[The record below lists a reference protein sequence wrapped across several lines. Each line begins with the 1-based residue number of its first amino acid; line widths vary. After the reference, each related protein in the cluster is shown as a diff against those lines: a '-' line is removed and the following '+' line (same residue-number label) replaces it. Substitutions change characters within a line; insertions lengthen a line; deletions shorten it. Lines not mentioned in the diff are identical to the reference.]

1 METSLKTPLKTSLLY
16 LRFVLIGLVAFYLTG
31 CGAKSPQSSAQ
42 RTEITLPFADHLSD
56 KEAFRGVGMAKSPDQ
71 GFALEQARLD
81 ARTFIAQ
88 QVETT
93 VKSAVERYREQ
104 YNSTEDTVELSY
116 NAKFEELTRN
126 LVDQSLNNV
135 MVNDQK
141 MYEVQDGSR
150 QVYEAHVAMTLKRDD
165 FMHAMEGAT
174 GNGMSDGTKLRIEYD
189 RKKFREIFEQEM
201 QGLRQNQARN

>member
-1 METSLKTPLKTSLLY
+1 MKSTFLFLRYTFLGVIASLY
-16 LRFVLIGLVAFYLTG
+16 LAS
-31 CGAKSPQSSAQ
+31 CSSKSPQSSVQ

-56 KEAFRGVGMAKSPDQ
+56 KEAFRGVGMGKSPDQ

-88 QVETT
+88 QVQTT

-104 YNSTEDTVELSY
+104 YASSEDTVELAY
-116 NAKFEELTRN
+116 NSKFEELTRN

-141 MYEVQDGSR
+141 MYEVQSGSGM
-150 QVYEAHVAMTLKRDD
+150 VYEAHVAMTLERDD
-165 FMHAMEGAT
+165 FVNAMESAT
-174 GNGMSDGTKLRIEYD
+174 SGGMSDGTKLKIEYD

-201 QGLRQNQARN
+201 QQLRQDQAQN

>member
-1 METSLKTPLKTSLLY
+1 MKSMFLFLRYTLIGIIASLY
-16 LRFVLIGLVAFYLTG
+16 LAS
-31 CGAKSPQSSAQ
+31 CGSKAPQSSVQ

-56 KEAFRGVGMAKSPDQ
+56 KEAFRGVGMGKSPDQ
-71 GFALEQARLD
+71 GFALDQARLD

-88 QVETT
+88 QVQTT

-104 YNSTEDTVELSY
+104 YDSSEDTVGLAY

-135 MVNDQK
+135 MVDDQK
-141 MYEVQDGSR
+141 MYEVQ
-150 QVYEAHVAMTLKRDD
+150 QNNQLVYEAHVAMTLKRDD
-165 FMHAMEGAT
+165 FVNAMEAAT
-174 GNGMSDGTKLRIEYD
+174 GGGMSDGTKLKIEYD

-201 QGLRQNQARN
+201 QQLKQDQARN

>member
-1 METSLKTPLKTSLLY
+1 MKSTFLFLRYTLLGVIASLY
-16 LRFVLIGLVAFYLTG
+16 LAS
-31 CGAKSPQSSAQ
+31 CSSKSPQSSVQ

-56 KEAFRGVGMAKSPDQ
+56 KEAFRGVGMGKSPDQ

-88 QVETT
+88 QVQTT

-104 YNSTEDTVELSY
+104 YASSEDTVELAY
-116 NAKFEELTRN
+116 NSKFEELTRN

-141 MYEVQDGSR
+141 MYEVQSGNR
-150 QVYEAHVAMTLKRDD
+150 MVYEAHVAMTLERDD
-165 FMHAMEGAT
+165 FVNAMESAT
-174 GNGMSDGTKLRIEYD
+174 NGGMSDGTKLKIEYD

-201 QGLRQNQARN
+201 QQLRQDQAQN